1 MQPDYRLTEQN
12 QIPGLGKESENMF
25 QTAELGQKVDKN
37 EFKQRELVLRENLLA
52 LQQRLR
58 SDGQFPVLLDFA
70 GVRGAGK
77 GTSTNVLNKW
87 MDARWI
93 VTHAYTDPSDE
104 ESERPVFWRIW
115 RHVPPKGQIGIH
127 LSGRYSRP
135 LLDFVYGKIPTEEF
149 AHQLERINNFEKALA
164 DDGAMVL
171 KFWMHISHDVQKKR
185 LEFLEN
191 DPLRSWR
198 MSQDDWKHWEMY
210 DRFIEA
216 AEMII
221 SQTNTGHAPWEIIE
235 GEDFNYR
242 SLRVGEIFQQ
252 TLERHMMKDQIRQKY
267 LSEMRQ
273 EVHEHNSQV
282 TNGNG
287 NGKAKSSPVI
297 TIMDALDFSLSI
309 SKKTYRQE
317 LEVAQARL
325 AGLHQRAAQKKIS
338 TTLVF
343 EGPDA
348 SGKGG
353 AIRQITEAL
362 DARYYKVYPFAAP
375 TDVENAHHYLWRF
388 WNCVP
393 RAGRMTIFDRSWYG
407 RVLVERIERFAGD
420 DEWRRAFAEINDF
433 EDQLLEHGIVL
444 LKFWMQISKDEQLR
458 RFKAREEIPYKRWKL
473 CDEDWRN
480 REKWDEYALS
490 AHEMIQQTSVKNSP
504 WILVENE
511 NKMFGRIKVINSV
524 CDALEKAVED

>member
-1 MQPDYRLTEQN
+1 
-12 QIPGLGKESENMF
+12 MF
-25 QTAELGQKVDKN
+25 RTAELGQKISRR
-37 EFKQRELVLRENLLA
+37 EFKEKEQVLRENLLT
-52 LQQRLR
+52 LQRRLKA
-58 SDGQFPVLLDFA
+58 DYAFPVLIDFA

-93 VTHAYTDPSDE
+93 LTHAYTEPSDE
-104 ESERPVFWRIW
+104 EAERPNFWRLW
-115 RHVPPKGQIGIH
+115 RHLPPRGQIGIH

-135 LLDFVYGKIPTEEF
+135 LLDYVYGEISPEEF
-149 AHQLERINNFEKALA
+149 RHQLDRILNFEKALA

-171 KFWMHISHDVQKKR
+171 KFWMHISKKVQKKR
-185 LEFLEN
+185 LEALEN

-198 MSQDDWKHWEMY
+198 MSDIDWKHYEMY

-216 AEMII
+216 AEQII
-221 SQTNTGHAPWEIIE
+221 SYTNTGHAPWEIIE

-252 TLERHMMKDQIRQKY
+252 TLERHMVSEEYRQKY
-267 LSEMRQ
+267 LAEMRE
-273 EVHEHNSQV
+273 EVHAKFDASAESEGTRSLPV
-282 TNGNG
+282 T
-287 NGKAKSSPVI
+287 I
-297 TIMDALDFSLSI
+297 LDAMDFSKSM
-309 SKKTYRQE
+309 SKKDYRQE
-317 LEVAQARL
+317 IAVCQARL
-325 AGLHQRAAQKKIS
+325 ATLHQKAAEKKIS

-353 AIRQITEAL
+353 AIRRIIEAL

-407 RVLVERIERFAGD
+407 RVLVERIEQFAGD

-433 EDQLLEHGIVL
+433 EDQLIEHGIVL
-444 LKFWMQISKDEQLR
+444 LKFWLQISKDEQLL

-473 CDEDWRN
+473 SDEDWRN
-480 REKWDEYALS
+480 RERWDDYALA
-490 AHEMIQQTSVKNSP
+490 AHEMIQQTSVMNSP
-504 WILVENE
+504 WVLVEAE
-511 NKMFGRIKVINSV
+511 NKPYARIKVLNAV
-524 CDALEKAVED
+524 CDALEKAVAD